1 MVRLL
6 VCVLLLLGGA
16 GAARAQYVDLG
27 IQNIQ
32 QQGQAWCWAAAAQQ
46 IIAWKTGRF
55 PQQCEMVAVAN
66 GASPSACCPYHP
78 TCDIPGS
85 MQQIQT
91 LLGMYG
97 RSFSGIAPPAHP
109 NALFQTLSQGQA
121 VIMLVR
127 NSPFS
132 AVGHFV
138 VVRGMGF
145 SPQGPVVFL
154 NDPMGW
160 SGFSQPVPFHV
171 LAQFWQ
177 AAIVVM

>member
-1 MVRLL
+1 MSRFL
-6 VCVLLLLGGA
+6 VCVLLFFGEPA
-16 GAARAQYVDLG
+16 VAQAQYVDLG
-27 IQNIQ
+27 VQNIQ

-46 IIAWKTGRF
+46 IIVWRTGQF

-66 GASPSACCPYHP
+66 GANPSACCPYHP
-78 TCDIPGS
+78 TCDVPGS
-85 MQQIQT
+85 MQQIQA
-91 LLGMYG
+91 LLAFYG
-97 RSFSGIAPPAHP
+97 RSFTRIAPPANP
-109 NALFQTLSQGQA
+109 NALFQILSQGQP

-138 VVRGMGF
+138 VVRGMNF

-160 SGFSQPVPFHV
+160 SGFSQPVAFNL